1 MTTSYDQLRELHR
14 KASVVGSIQALLGWD
29 QETYMPAGGADARSE
44 QAAEMASIVH
54 QRRTSEKIGEL
65 LSACEGAPP
74 EGADEQQNLRLMR
87 RDYDRL
93 TKLPDDLVSELARVG
108 SKAQEAWKA
117 ARSADDFEAFKPWL
131 EEMMT
136 LSRRKAEC
144 FGVPDGGELYDAL
157 LDEYEPDARSAEVQ
171 KVFEPLAVQ
180 LSELVA
186 ELLDGPNQPDGSP
199 NTTKIEPANQHA
211 FGQRLLKEIG
221 FDLRT
226 GRLDVTTHPFCEGI
240 APGDTRLTT
249 RYADDNFM
257 DAMYST
263 LHEMGHGLYEQGLP
277 KAQRQGEPLGESV
290 SLGIHE
296 SQSRLWENFVGRS
309 REFWHWATPVAH
321 ETLGA
326 PIKVFSQDQLFAAAN
341 RIERSF
347 IRVEADEATYN
358 LHVMLRFELER
369 AMLRGDLSVAD
380 LPGAWNERFEQLLGV
395 RVPDNQRGCLQDV
408 HWSFGLIG
416 YFPTYTLGTLYAAQF
431 WEAAH
436 EQISGLDGQISRGEF
451 APLLGWLRSG
461 IHAHGRRFAAG
472 ELCQRV
478 TGKPL
483 GPGALMDYLG
493 SKLRPLY
500 GLEAAPSSSA
510 SASTSA

>member
-1 MTTSYDQLRELHR
+1 MTTPYDQLRELCR

-29 QETYMPAGGADARSE
+29 QEAYMPAGGADARAD

-54 QRRTSEKIGEL
+54 QRRTSAKIGEL
-65 LSACEGAPP
+65 LTECEGSPP
-74 EGADEQQNLRLMR
+74 NDTDEQQNLKLMR

-93 TKLPDDLVSELARVG
+93 TKLPEDLVSELARVG

-117 ARSADDFEAFKPWL
+117 ARSANDFDAFQPWL
-131 EEMMT
+131 EQMMA

-144 FGVPDGGELYDAL
+144 YGVPDGGELYDAL
-157 LDEYEPDARSAEVQ
+157 LDEYEPDARSADIQ

-186 ELLDGPNQPDGSP
+186 ELLDAPQQPSGEPNKSSVDP
-199 NTTKIEPANQHA
+199 KNQHA

-221 FDLRT
+221 FDLSK
-226 GRLDVTTHPFCEGI
+226 GRLDVTTHPFCEGV

-277 KAQRQGEPLGESV
+277 KAERQGEPLGDSV

-309 REFWHWATPVAH
+309 QEFWKWATPVAH
-321 ETLGA
+321 ATLGA
-326 PIKVFSQDQLFAAAN
+326 PINAFGEDQLFAAAN
-341 RIERSF
+341 HIERSF

-395 RVPDNQRGCLQDV
+395 AVPDNQRGCLQDV

-416 YFPTYTLGTLYAAQF
+416 YFPTYTLGTLYAAQL

-436 EQISGLDGQISRGEF
+436 VKIPGLDEQISRGEF
-451 APLLGWLRSG
+451 APLLGWLRAG
-461 IHAHGRRFAAG
+461 IHAHGRRWTAG
-472 ELCQRV
+472 ELCERM

-483 GPGALMDYLG
+483 GPEALMDYLG
-493 SKLRPLY
+493 NKLRPLY
-500 GLEAAPSSSA
+500 GIGASRSSPA